1 MPDGWITDPEVLLKE
16 VGVFTR
22 LKERRRFERRKLLVA
37 ANIEVKGER
46 FEGVIVDVSPGG
58 ARIRFDTPLTAGDEL
73 NLVLTE
79 LGQLGA
85 QVVWQRHG
93 EAGVRFLL
101 APDEMAPRVQ
111 ELLAQEQQARAVSK
125 RKEAKPSV
133 LRRRE
138 AKTAAEGARLD
149 PALLRAVKLAGAGLA
164 CIIGVVIG
172 AMMIASSLARE
183 APRAPLVLN
192 GGEQHGCASLLGR
205 VTGSTNQI
213 DFSLNVASAA
223 QFKCLDLQHPGR
235 IDHDLHG
242 HMIQAVKVP
251 VQ

>member
-16 VGVFTR
+16 VGVFAR

-58 ARIRFDTPLTAGDEL
+58 ARIRFDTLLTAGDEL

-85 QVVWQRHG
+85 QVVWQREG

-111 ELLAQEQQARAVSK
+111 ELLAQELQARAVPK
-125 RKEAKPSV
+125 KEAKPSI

-138 AKTAAEGARLD
+138 AKPPGEGARLD
-149 PALLRAVKLAGAGLA
+149 PALLRAAKLAVAGLA
-164 CIIGVVIG
+164 CIVGVATG

-183 APRAPLVLN
+183 APPPPLVLI
-192 GGEQHGCASLLGR
+192 GGEPHNCAGLLGR
-205 VTGSTNQI
+205 VTSSTNQI

-223 QFKCLDLQHPGR
+223 QSKCLDLRHPGR
-235 IDHDLHG
+235 IESDPHG
-242 HMIQAVKVP
+242 HMVQAVKVP
-251 VQ
+251 LQ